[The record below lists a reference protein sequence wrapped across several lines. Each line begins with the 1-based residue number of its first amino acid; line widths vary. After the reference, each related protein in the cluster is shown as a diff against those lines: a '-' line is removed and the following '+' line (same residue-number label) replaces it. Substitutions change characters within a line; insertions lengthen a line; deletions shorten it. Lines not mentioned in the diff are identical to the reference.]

1 MGISEHTAG
10 IIGIG
15 ILRKKR
21 DGFCDAIRY
30 HKSSLGLA
38 VNGAKLI
45 GNEMIASLLE
55 TIDAQDISTL
65 G

>member
-10 IIGIG
+10 IVGIG
-15 ILRKKR
+15 SLRKER
-21 DGFCDAIRY
+21 DGFCGATRY

-38 VNGAKLI
+38 VDSAKLI
-45 GNEMIASLLE
+45 GNKMIASLLE